1 MRRYLRS
8 LAPGL
13 TGDAWRLQAGGLV
26 NAVGTGL
33 VYPFLLIYLT
43 NVRDIPLGLAGLVVG
58 LTAAV
63 TVVATP
69 VVGAAIDRFGA
80 RPMLAAAL
88 VLQAVA
94 WGLFPLIRE
103 PWHAFVLAAIA
114 GAGTAAFWPSQST
127 LLIGVVGSDRR
138 DAAFAV
144 QRITQ
149 NFGMALGAVGGG
161 LIATTADART
171 YTTLFLVDAATFLAY
186 ALVLTAVRPPRR
198 EPQPPGAAPPRYRE
212 VLGDRVFVAVV
223 AINVAIV
230 TAAYA
235 QFDATLPVFAKN
247 EVGIS
252 EKGIG
257 ALFFVNMIVVAL
269 AQLPITRAL
278 AGRSRVRAIAASAWL
293 ASASFLLVVAT
304 ALWLEGG
311 QALALLLAMTIG
323 FTLAETL
330 HGATQSALVADL
342 APERLRGRY
351 LSLLTNS
358 YALGFS
364 IGPALGALL
373 LTQSD
378 TAVWIAACVVLA
390 LAALALHG
398 LEGHVPAHARLAGA
412 AGEHRAEVTPHSS
425 RRDGA
430 RR

>member
-1 MRRYLRS
+1 VRSYLRS

-26 NAVGTGL
+26 NSVGTGL

-43 NVRDIPLGLAGLVVG
+43 NVRGIPLGLAGLAVG
-58 LTAAV
+58 LTAVV
-63 TVVATP
+63 TIFATP
-69 VVGAAIDRFGA
+69 VVGAAIDRFGPRA
-80 RPMLAAAL
+80 VLALAL
-88 VLQAVA
+88 GLQAVG

-103 PWHAFVLAAIA
+103 PWHAFVLAAVA
-114 GAGTAAFWPSQST
+114 GAGMAAFWPSQST
-127 LLIGVVGSDRR
+127 LLIGVVGTNRR

-149 NFGMALGAVGGG
+149 NFGMALGAVAGG
-161 LIATTADART
+161 LIATTADVST
-171 YTTLFLVDAATFLAY
+171 YTVLFLLDAATFVVY
-186 ALVLTAVRPPRR
+186 GLVLTAVRPPRR
-198 EPQPPGAAPPRYRE
+198 EPEPHGAAPPRYRE
-212 VLGDRVFVAVV
+212 VLRDRVCLAVV
-223 AINVAIV
+223 GINVVIV
-230 TAAYA
+230 AAAYA

-247 EVGIS
+247 EAGVS
-252 EKGIG
+252 ERGIG

-311 QALALLLAMTIG
+311 EALALLLAMTLA
-323 FTLAETL
+323 FTVAETL

-364 IGPALGALL
+364 IGPALGALVL
-373 LTQSD
+373 AVSP
-378 TAVWIAACVVLA
+378 AGVWIGACVVLA
-390 LAALALHG
+390 LTALALHA
-398 LEGHVPAHARLAGA
+398 LELRVPADARFA
-412 AGEHRAEVTPHSS
+412 P
-425 RRDGA
+425 A
-430 RR
+430 RE

>member
-1 MRRYLRS
+1 MRSYLRS

-26 NAVGTGL
+26 NSVGTGL

-43 NVRDIPLGLAGLVVG
+43 NVRGIPLGLAGLAVG
-58 LTAAV
+58 LTAVV
-63 TVVATP
+63 TIFATP
-69 VVGAAIDRFGA
+69 VVGAAIDRFGPRA
-80 RPMLAAAL
+80 VLALAL
-88 VLQAVA
+88 GLQAVG

-103 PWHAFVLAAIA
+103 PWHAFVLAAVA
-114 GAGTAAFWPSQST
+114 GAGMAAFWPSQST
-127 LLIGVVGSDRR
+127 LLIGVVGTNRR

-149 NFGMALGAVGGG
+149 NFGMALGAVAGG
-161 LIATTADART
+161 LIATTADVST
-171 YTTLFLVDAATFLAY
+171 YTVLFLLDAATFVVY
-186 ALVLTAVRPPRR
+186 GLVLTAVRPPRR
-198 EPQPPGAAPPRYRE
+198 EPEPPGAAPPRYRE
-212 VLGDRVFVAVV
+212 VLRDRVFLAVV
-223 AINVAIV
+223 GINVVIV
-230 TAAYA
+230 AAAYA
-235 QFDATLPVFAKN
+235 QFDATLPIFAKN
-247 EVGIS
+247 EAGVS
-252 EKGIG
+252 ERGIG

-311 QALALLLAMTIG
+311 EALALLLAMTLA
-323 FTLAETL
+323 FTVAETL

-364 IGPALGALL
+364 IGPALGALVL
-373 LTQSD
+373 AVSP
-378 TAVWIAACVVLA
+378 AGVWIGACVVLA
-390 LAALALHG
+390 LTALALHA
-398 LEGHVPAHARLAGA
+398 LELRVPADARFA
-412 AGEHRAEVTPHSS
+412 P
-425 RRDGA
+425 A
-430 RR
+430 RE

>member
-13 TGDAWRLQAGGLV
+13 SGDAWRLQSGGLL
-26 NAVGTGL
+26 NSFGTGL

-43 NVRDIPLGLAGLVVG
+43 NVRGLSLGLAGLAVG
-58 LTAAV
+58 LTAVV
-63 TVVATP
+63 TVFATP

-80 RPMLAAAL
+80 RAILALAL
-88 VLQAVA
+88 VLQAVG

-103 PWHAFVLAAIA
+103 PWHAFVLATVA

-127 LLIGVVGSDRR
+127 LLIGVVAAGKR

-149 NFGMALGAVGGG
+149 NFGMAVGAVAGG
-161 LIATTADART
+161 LIATASDAGT
-171 YTTLFLVDAATFLAY
+171 FTILFLLDAATFLVY
-186 ALVLTAVRPPRR
+186 AVILTAVPTPARGLSAEEGPP
-198 EPQPPGAAPPRYRE
+198 ATYRE
-212 VLGDRVFVAVV
+212 VFRNRVFVAVI
-223 AINVAIV
+223 AINVVIV
-230 TAAYA
+230 AAAYA

-247 EVGIS
+247 EVGVS

-293 ASASFLLVVAT
+293 ASISFLLVVAT
-304 ALWLEGG
+304 ALWLDGG
-311 QALALLLAMTIG
+311 RALALLLAMTLG
-323 FTLAETL
+323 FTIAETL

-364 IGPALGALL
+364 IGPALGA
-373 LTQSD
+373 
-378 TAVWIAACVVLA
+378 VVLA
-390 LAALALHG
+390 VSPVGVWIGACVILAVAALALHA
-398 LEGHVPAHARLAGA
+398 LEPRVPPDARLA
-412 AGEHRAEVTPHSS
+412 P
-425 RRDGA
+425 A
-430 RR
+430 RE

>member
-1 MRRYLRS
+1 MRSYLRS

-26 NAVGTGL
+26 NSVGTGL

-43 NVRDIPLGLAGLVVG
+43 NVRGIPLGLAGLAVG
-58 LTAAV
+58 LTAVV
-63 TVVATP
+63 TIFATP
-69 VVGAAIDRFGA
+69 VVGAAIDRFGPRA
-80 RPMLAAAL
+80 VLALAL
-88 VLQAVA
+88 GLQAVG

-103 PWHAFVLAAIA
+103 PWHAFVLAAVA
-114 GAGTAAFWPSQST
+114 GAGMAAFWPSQST
-127 LLIGVVGSDRR
+127 LLIAVVGTNRR

-149 NFGMALGAVGGG
+149 NFGMALGAVAGG
-161 LIATTADART
+161 LIATTADVST
-171 YTTLFLVDAATFLAY
+171 YTVLFLLDAATFVVY
-186 ALVLTAVRPPRR
+186 GLVLTVVRPPRR
-198 EPQPPGAAPPRYRE
+198 EPEPPGAAPPRYRE
-212 VLGDRVFVAVV
+212 VLRDRVFLAVV
-223 AINVAIV
+223 GINVVIV
-230 TAAYA
+230 AAAYA

-247 EVGIS
+247 EAGVS
-252 EKGIG
+252 ERGIG

-311 QALALLLAMTIG
+311 EALALLLAMTLA
-323 FTLAETL
+323 FTVAETL

-364 IGPALGALL
+364 IGPALGALVL
-373 LTQSD
+373 AVSP
-378 TAVWIAACVVLA
+378 AGVWIGACVVLA
-390 LAALALHG
+390 LTALALHA
-398 LEGHVPAHARLAGA
+398 LELRVPADARFA
-412 AGEHRAEVTPHSS
+412 P
-425 RRDGA
+425 A
-430 RR
+430 RE